1 MRCAACSIPCAQ
13 SPGAGCAA
21 LLADAMRPAN
31 TCRVRLILAHAFYAL
46 LAAAFIWVGVQNA
59 RTLWLVVQPDSHFDQ
74 RTGAIEE
81 VIKHRDPGYDG
92 VGKPTFVAEV
102 KFSYS
107 VNGARFVSNTL
118 SARCN
123 WCSPKDVF
131 DATGRRPSLL
141 ARGTAVKVFVK
152 RDAPAVAYL
161 QLSSTDDVIE
171 QAWFTLLCLVLAPCF
186 LYFHHWAMLR
196 RPGSD

>member
-1 MRCAACSIPCAQ
+1 M
-13 SPGAGCAA
+13 G
-21 LLADAMRPAN
+21 PAT

-46 LAAAFIWVGVQNA
+46 LAAAFIRVGVQNA
-59 RTLWLVVQPDSHFDQ
+59 QTLWLVVEPDSHFDR

-92 VGKPTFVAEV
+92 VGQPTFVAEV

-118 SARCN
+118 SARCS

-141 ARGTAVKVFVK
+141 ARGTPVKVFVK

-161 QLSSTDDVIE
+161 QLSSNDDVIE
-171 QAWFTLLCLVLAPCF
+171 QAWFTLLCLVLAPCL
-186 LYFHHWAMLR
+186 LYFHHGAMLQR
-196 RPGSD
+196 LDSE